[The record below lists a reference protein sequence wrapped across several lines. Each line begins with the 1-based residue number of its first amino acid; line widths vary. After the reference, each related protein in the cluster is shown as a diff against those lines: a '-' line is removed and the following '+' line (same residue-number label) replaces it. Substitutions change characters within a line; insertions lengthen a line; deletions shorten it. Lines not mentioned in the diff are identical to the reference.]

1 MLILSTILFILLSPG
16 ILLTVPP
23 VGNLWNSG
31 ETSTLAV
38 LVHSA
43 VFFALL
49 KMVALDTMGL
59 GFLKNIE
66 REITSAA
73 DVRF

>member
-23 VGNLWNSG
+23 VGKVFNSG

-38 LVHSA
+38 LVHGA
-43 VFFALL
+43 LFFAILR
-49 KMVALDTMGL
+49 MIAMDTMGL
-59 GFLKNIE
+59 GWLKKIE
-66 REITSAA
+66 DEITSAR
-73 DVRF
+73 DQRF

>member
-16 ILLTVPP
+16 ILLTIPP
-23 VGNLWNSG
+23 VGKVWNSG

-43 VFFALL
+43 VFFAIL
-49 KMVALDTMGL
+49 KMVAMNTMGL
-59 GFLKNIE
+59 GWLKEIE
-66 REITSAA
+66 KEITSAA
-73 DVRF
+73 DLRF